1 MPAQFTHRI
10 LAEAVLRALPASV
23 RRTID
28 DLPAYFL
35 GAQGPDIFYFLHIR
49 RGKEKN
55 LGAYF
60 HGIGVYEGLCSL
72 LAASK
77 GSMIEKFNDYEPDW
91 RGRRHSYIENDL
103 DSYFV
108 QKYRGVPVQN
118 YPFPRIERH
127 TDVAALHAVLNR
139 MCRDCGRH
147 SVSERALRAALDRF
161 FRFSRFF
168 ADENLRRRN
177 FFGAA
182 ERALRVPHLFSSMYR
197 RPDFDERCLNL
208 SHGEWRNP
216 SSPEFLSRESAD
228 DLFARAAGECLRLLS
243 EFSAAEAEGSPL
255 SSENFGKSLLTGVRA
270 GVPLVRPRA
279 GAKSRGD
286 PENRLLA
293 SNSRGMMSAGGD
305 AMQRLYDSNMQL
317 VGYLSSDAAGRM
329 SVLDSDYRTLGYY
342 YPQKDKTYDKNMRLV
357 GKGNL
362 LTSLLGNVSA
372 EQ

>member
-1 MPAQFTHRI
+1 MPAQYTHRI
-10 LAEAVLRALPASV
+10 LAETVLRSLPNNV
-23 RRTID
+23 RGKISC
-28 DLPAYFL
+28 LPAYYL
-35 GAQGPDIFYFLHIR
+35 GAQGADILYFLHLR
-49 RGKEKN
+49 RGREKN
-55 LGAYF
+55 LGSYF
-60 HGIGVYEGLCSL
+60 HNVGVFDGFCSL
-72 LAASK
+72 LSSARESAFAFSYAA
-77 GSMIEKFNDYEPDW
+77 GFITHYAVDTVFHPFVYGMIEKFNDYEPDW

-286 PENRLLA
+286 PENTDKP
-293 SNSRGMMSAGGD
+293 RG
-305 AMQRLYDSNMQL
+305 
-317 VGYLSSDAAGRM
+317 
-329 SVLDSDYRTLGYY
+329 
-342 YPQKDKTYDKNMRLV
+342 
-357 GKGNL
+357 
-362 LTSLLGNVSA
+362 
-372 EQ
+372 

>member
-60 HGIGVYEGLCSL
+60 HGVGVYEGLCSL

-77 GSMIEKFNDYEPDW
+77 GSDFAFSYAAGYLTHYAADTVFHPFVYGMIEKFNEYEPAW
-91 RGRRHSYIENDL
+91 RGRRHAYIENDL

-108 QKYRGVPVQN
+108 QKCCGIPVQA
-118 YPFPRIERH
+118 YPFPRVERH
-127 TDVAALHAVLNR
+127 INVAKLYAVLIR
-139 MCRDCGRH
+139 MSADAHRRPF
-147 SVSERALRAALDRF
+147 SERALRAALDRF
-161 FRFSRFF
+161 FRFGRFF
-168 ADENLRRRN
+168 TDEKLRRRN

-197 RPDFDERCLNL
+197 RPDYDERCLNL
-208 SHGEWRNP
+208 SREEWRNP
-216 SSPEFLSRESAD
+216 SAPECASRESAD
-228 DLFARAAGECLRLLS
+228 DLFARAERECTRLLT
-243 EFSAAEAEGSPL
+243 EFYRAAADGTPL
-255 SSENFGKSLLTGVRA
+255 PREDFGKSMLTGVGG

-279 GAKSRGD
+279 GVKNAAKGK
-286 PENRLLA
+286 NGGGQGA
-293 SNSRGMMSAGGD
+293 AGG
-305 AMQRLYDSNMQL
+305 
-317 VGYLSSDAAGRM
+317 
-329 SVLDSDYRTLGYY
+329 
-342 YPQKDKTYDKNMRLV
+342 
-357 GKGNL
+357 
-362 LTSLLGNVSA
+362 
-372 EQ
+372 E